1 MMSTLQ
7 IYDMMSYDPAFAN
20 YLLGRRLV
28 ADAQRRIYLS
38 RVLQRSKRQIF
49 HLKRQLRSLI
59 GRYKCTQRA
68 SLLQN
73 LAFRIDITE
82 GMRSMIYEMAR
93 ATADELSDI
102 YWRTTG
108 DIVLI
113 TVDFD
118 DEYNDSSDEEDD
130 DVADAEI
137 ESAFYRR
144 V

>member
-1 MMSTLQ
+1 MTTLQ
-7 IYDMMSYDPAFAN
+7 IYEMMSYDPMFAN
-20 YLLGRRLV
+20 YLLGLRMV
-28 ADAQRRIYLS
+28 ADAQRRLYFS

-59 GRYKCTQRA
+59 GRYKCTKRA

-93 ATADELSDI
+93 AAADELSDI
-102 YWRTTG
+102 YWRTNG

-118 DEYNDSSDEEDD
+118 VEQNDISDEEDD
-130 DVADAEI
+130 DVADAEM
-137 ESAFYRR
+137 ESAFYRC